1 MRSERSLTYAP
12 GVVSARDAFVD
23 TAAFSRARE
32 AAVGETRPR
41 ARPLAPDDRRLAI
54 LDAVIPLLKERGRDA
69 STREMAQA
77 AGVAEGTLFRV
88 FDDKESIIRAAV
100 DRYLEPHELRAALE
114 SLDPADPTEVKVRR
128 VLDLLRARFEGVIGL
143 MSALGMH
150 GPPPGREHRPH
161 EEEWR
166 TILHRLFAD
175 DDLAVPVDDL
185 VYFVRLVAFAGS
197 IPMFSTPHPFTTE
210 QLADLILRGVL
221 PSSGRTA

>member
-1 MRSERSLTYAP
+1 
-12 GVVSARDAFVD
+12 
-23 TAAFSRARE
+23 
-32 AAVGETRPR
+32 
-41 ARPLAPDDRRLAI
+41 
-54 LDAVIPLLKERGRDA
+54 
-69 STREMAQA
+69 
-77 AGVAEGTLFRV
+77 
-88 FDDKESIIRAAV
+88 
-100 DRYLEPHELRAALE
+100 
-114 SLDPADPTEVKVRR
+114 
-128 VLDLLRARFEGVIGL
+128 
-143 MSALGMH
+143 
-150 GPPPGREHRPH
+150 